1 MKKIIS
7 MLLLLMFLALTSAQ
21 AQNPN
26 RNQLLRQRIEQA
38 KLHQIRLNLNL
49 DEVTFVQFRPVYL
62 RYERTLANIDFK
74 SQNRILKVNADSL
87 TTLEADELLFAQWSR
102 AKQLI
107 QVRERFYREFRKIL
121 SAQQL
126 IKLYQSETEIRQKVM
141 SEFGKRKRQTI

>member
-1 MKKIIS
+1 